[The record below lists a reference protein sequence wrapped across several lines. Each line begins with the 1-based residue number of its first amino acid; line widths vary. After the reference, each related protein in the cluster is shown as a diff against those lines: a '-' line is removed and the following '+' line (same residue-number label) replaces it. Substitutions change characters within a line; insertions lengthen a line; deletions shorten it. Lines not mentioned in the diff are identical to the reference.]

1 MNSVRIEWR
10 SNFAHIMAML
20 VAVLSFA
27 MIFLCQGCDNLK
39 APPVSVTFRE
49 SLLKGAVLQ
58 LHNCSDGR
66 VVCNVHVKSRSK
78 NQSKCSSFGIPP
90 NDMVEVGLLEMDW
103 SFEAGEQGHVAV
115 DGYRKKIYFEIM
127 GDGYRTYL
135 GL

>member
-20 VAVLSFA
+20 VAVLSFT

-66 VVCNVHVKSRSK
+66 VVCDVNVASSSK

-90 NDMVEVGLLEMDW
+90 NEMVEVGLLEMEW
-103 SFEAGEQGHVAV
+103 AFEDGDKGHVAV
-115 DGYRKKIYFEIM
+115 DGYGKKIYFEITS
-127 GDGYRTYL
+127 DGYSTHV